1 MGYRP
6 IFLCSYKTIFG
17 ETEGEGEGE
26 GGEDKEEGEGE
37 EEKRKKEYCYLKQ
50 QLPSEGKADGSC

>member
-17 ETEGEGEGE
+17 ETEEGGEGE
-26 GGEDKEEGEGE
+26 GGEDGE
-37 EEKRKKEYCYLKQ
+37 EEKRKKGYCYLKQ